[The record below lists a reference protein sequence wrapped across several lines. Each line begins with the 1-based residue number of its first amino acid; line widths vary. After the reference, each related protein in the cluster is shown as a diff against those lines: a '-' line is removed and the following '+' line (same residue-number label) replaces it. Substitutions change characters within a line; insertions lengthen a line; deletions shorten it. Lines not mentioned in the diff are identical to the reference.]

1 MKIDLPNYDDRDTIG
16 TQIIIHPWDTWNMDH
31 TLALIILPMLKQ
43 LKATKHG
50 APNVDSEDVPEEL
63 RMPDGW
69 YENNYNKNGET
80 DPHFFQRWDYVLD
93 EMIWAFQHEVDDDW
107 EDLFFSDEEPQY
119 ALKELK
125 SIGVG
130 PGQYR
135 LFPDEF
141 GDTIDYEL
149 YEMVRSDTPSRFDKE
164 GYDLYSKRIANGFR
178 LFGKYYQSLWD

>member
-1 MKIDLPNYDDRDTIG
+1 MFVQLGRYRDDDLPREENIV
-16 TQIIIHPWDTWNMDH
+16 IHPYDTWNMDH

-50 APNVDSEDVPEEL
+50 APLVDDEDVPDSL
-63 RMPDGW
+63 KSTSAPPKANDW
-69 YENNYNKNGET
+69 DTDEN
-80 DPHFFQRWDYVLD
+80 HFKRWDYVLD

-107 EDLFFSDEEPQY
+107 EDLFFQDEEPQY

-130 PGQYR
+130 PGQLR
-135 LFPDEF
+135 LFPDED
-141 GDTIDYEL
+141 GKTIDYEL
-149 YEMVRSDTPSRFDKE
+149 YELIRDDTPSRFDKE
-164 GYDLYSKRIANGFR
+164 GYDNYSKRIANGFR